1 MARVTL
7 GYMVGFGN
15 LVPFFFTRRL
25 SRTNIFTRSSPR
37 ALSEHTHCSPHPSPS
52 VAIGV
57 SCPVPGPISISFLP
71 WLSVHPGLSLVPF
84 PFPSSRGYQCIL
96 PCTWSHFHFLPS
108 MAIGASWPAP
118 GPISVSFLP
127 WLLVH
132 PALRPVPFPFP
143 SVLLVV
149 TLSLNR

>member
-1 MARVTL
+1 MTTETALVARVTL

-57 SCPVPGPISISFLP
+57 SCPAPGPISISFLL
-71 WLSVHPGLSLVPF
+71 WLSVHPALHLVPF
-84 PFPSSRGYQCIL
+84 PFPSFHGHRCIL
-96 PCTWSHFHFLPS
+96 ACARSHFRFLPS
-108 MAIGASWPAP
+108 VAISASCTAP
-118 GPISVSFLP
+118 GPISISFG
-127 WLLVH
+127 
-132 PALRPVPFPFP
+132 AP
-143 SVLLVV
+143 S
-149 TLSLNR
+149 SYIKS